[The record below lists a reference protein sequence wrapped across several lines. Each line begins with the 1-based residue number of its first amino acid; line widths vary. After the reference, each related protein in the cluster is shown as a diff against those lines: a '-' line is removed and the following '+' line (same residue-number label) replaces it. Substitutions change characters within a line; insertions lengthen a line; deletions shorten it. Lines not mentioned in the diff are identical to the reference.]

1 MAMQKARKNKAQ
13 KTAIVNCLELAAI
26 KRMRSEFDHMRVDM
40 AYLLRDLRE
49 AEEEVIE
56 RIEAGAPVD
65 GKAVVKTRRRQ
76 NISWLTVLR
85 GEVGDEA
92 VIRAKD
98 KWPVVFYKELQI
110 G

>member
-1 MAMQKARKNKAQ
+1 MQKEKKNKAQ
-13 KTAIVNCLELAAI
+13 KTAMVGCLELAAI
-26 KRMRSEFDHMRVDM
+26 KRMRSDLEHMKVDM
-40 AYLLRDLRE
+40 AYLVRDLRE

-56 RIEAGAPVD
+56 RMEAGAPVD

-85 GEVGDEA
+85 RELGDDA